1 MLRYAIIIIFFLSLK
16 LKTNGMR
23 TMITPPILKSGDT
36 IGLVSTARKITP
48 EELQPAIDCL
58 SDQGYKVVLAP
69 NLCNQLN
76 QFAGTDSQRAADLQ
90 WMIDQPEIKAIL
102 CTRGGYG
109 TVRIVDAVDFSPLL
123 QNPKWICGYSD
134 VTVLHAHLNTLGIK
148 SLHCTMPINF
158 PADGSVN
165 ESVKTMLGFL
175 QGMPKTY
182 EIPAQLLN
190 RPGKANGELV
200 GGNLSILYS
209 IQGSVS
215 ALDTEGKVLFI
226 EDLDEY
232 IYHID
237 RMMINLKRSGKLS
250 KLAGLIVGGMS
261 DMHDNTVPFG
271 KTAEEIIH
279 DAVAEFDY
287 PVCFGFPAGHI
298 DPNLALL
305 MGGNVSLN
313 VSEKKSTITFI

>member
-1 MLRYAIIIIFFLSLK
+1 M
-16 LKTNGMR
+16 N
-23 TMITPPILKSGDT
+23 TPPTLKPGDT

-58 SDQGYKVVLAP
+58 TDLGYKIVLAP

-76 QFAGTDSQRAADLQ
+76 QFAGTDAQRTADFQ
-90 WMIDQPEIKAIL
+90 WMIEQPEIKAIL

-109 TVRIVDAVDFSPLL
+109 TVRIIDSIDFSPLL
-123 QNPKWICGYSD
+123 RNPKWICGYSD
-134 VTVLHAHLNTLGIK
+134 VTVLHAHLNKLGIQ

-158 PADGSVN
+158 PTNGSVN
-165 ESVKTMLGFL
+165 ESVKSMLGIL
-175 QGMPKTY
+175 QGSPLNY
-182 EIPAQLLN
+182 ELPSQPLN
-190 RPGKANGELV
+190 RLGKSVGEMV

-215 ALDTEGKVLFI
+215 ALDTEGKILFL

-237 RMMINLKRSGKLS
+237 RMMMNLKRSGKLS
-250 KLAGLIVGGMS
+250 KLTGLIVGGMT

-279 DAVAEFDY
+279 DAVYEFDY

-298 DPNLALL
+298 DPNLALP
-305 MGGNVSLN
+305 MGGDISLT
-313 VSEKKSTITFI
+313 VSENKSTITII

>member
-1 MLRYAIIIIFFLSLK
+1 MNIPPTLK
-16 LKTNGMR
+16 
-23 TMITPPILKSGDT
+23 PGDT

-58 SDQGYKVVLAP
+58 SDQGFKIVLAP

-76 QFAGTDSQRAADLQ
+76 QFAGTDAQRTADFQ
-90 WMIDQPEIKAIL
+90 WMIEQSEIKAIL

-109 TVRIVDAVDFSPLL
+109 TVRIIDSVDFTPLL
-123 QNPKWICGYSD
+123 RNPKWICGYSD
-134 VTVLHAHLNTLGIK
+134 VTVLHAHLNKLGIQ

-158 PADGSVN
+158 PTDGSVN
-165 ESVKTMLGFL
+165 ESVKTMLGVL
-175 QGMPKTY
+175 QGAPQTY
-182 EIPAQLLN
+182 DTSAQLLN
-190 RPGKANGELV
+190 RRGKATGELV

-215 ALDTEGKVLFI
+215 ALDTEGKILFI

-237 RMMINLKRSGKLS
+237 RMMMNLKRSGKLS
-250 KLAGLIVGGMS
+250 KLAGLIVGGMT
-261 DMHDNTVPFG
+261 DMHDNTVPYG

-279 DAVAEFDY
+279 DAVYEFDY

-298 DPNLALL
+298 DPNLALP
-305 MGGNVSLN
+305 MGGDISLT
-313 VSEKKSTITFI
+313 VTQEKSTITII

>member
-1 MLRYAIIIIFFLSLK
+1 M
-16 LKTNGMR
+16 N
-23 TMITPPILKSGDT
+23 TPPTLKPGDT

-58 SDQGYKVVLAP
+58 TDLGYKIVLAP

-76 QFAGTDSQRAADLQ
+76 QFAGTDAQRTADFQ
-90 WMIDQPEIKAIL
+90 WMIEQPEIKAIL

-109 TVRIVDAVDFSPLL
+109 TVRIIDSIDFSPLL
-123 QNPKWICGYSD
+123 RNPKWICGYSD
-134 VTVLHAHLNTLGIK
+134 VTILHAHLNKLGIQ

-158 PADGSVN
+158 PTDGSVN
-165 ESVKTMLGFL
+165 ESVKSMLGIL
-175 QGMPKTY
+175 QGSPLNY
-182 EIPAQLLN
+182 ELPPQPLN
-190 RPGKANGELV
+190 RPGKAVGELV

-215 ALDTEGKVLFI
+215 ALETEGKILFL

-250 KLAGLIVGGMS
+250 KLAGLIVGGMT

-279 DAVAEFDY
+279 DVVYEFDY

-298 DPNLALL
+298 DPNLALP
-305 MGGNVSLN
+305 MGGDISLT
-313 VSEKKSTITFI
+313 VSENKSTITLK